1 MPVAPDATP
10 RAGSAPQSF
19 RFPKTDR
26 IVRKAD
32 FKRVFAQGEKVV
44 GPQFVGYFVREDGQ
58 GCKLG
63 LAVSRKVGSA
73 VVRNRVKRN
82 VREWYR
88 THRPQFLAE
97 LYLVIVAR
105 PGAAALRG
113 PEAAAALTS
122 LMQRKGVVT

>member
-1 MPVAPDATP
+1 MAPDATP
-10 RAGSAPQSF
+10 RALSVAHPF

-32 FKRVFAQGEKVV
+32 FKRVFEQGEKIV
-44 GPQFVGYFVREDGQ
+44 GPQFVGYFVRQEGQ

-73 VVRNRVKRN
+73 VVRNRVKRH

-113 PEAAAALTS
+113 PEAAAALSS